1 MCRPK
6 NHPRGGYQ
14 CKDPN
19 SIAAAASG
27 ELTAYIGA
35 TPFRPESA
43 ELLALD
49 SRPSY
54 YASEEWREYDD
65 TIRNVGRL
73 HQIEMLD
80 DTPADGL
87 WEGETEP
94 AGAYTVRGDEECIRA
109 WAGELAGRYNQ
120 DSVMVAFVDE
130 AGPDRMYTFGSST
143 AIDAEDALDTLRMA
157 GIPGGR
163 VVNGTLQIL
172 QTSGQPD
179 QLALYAIQ
187 RRYGQ
192 PEWTPVRAEFVE
204 KNTDHSHHA
213 PIRDIQALR
222 QQYRERNGLSG
233 RTALPHMTE
242 LDDVAAAKAYAAA
255 VHDPKSPAVRRS
267 YRALQR
273 HIQAQYVDFVEAGYT
288 FEPWHSES
296 SEQPYAD
303 SAGML
308 KDLRDNKHLFY
319 FRTEVSDSTE
329 GALPTGHPMART
341 ISVPDGQ
348 GTSRTM
354 PLNDAFRAV
363 HDAIAHGD
371 GLMFGPEGEK
381 RAWWTHRTC
390 LPKEARMALFCETRG
405 QNTWTNAGPH
415 MRNGDSVLKLGQPGW
430 LPQPIR
436 PYAEQKAA
444 RIPKGLV

>member
-6 NHPRGGYQ
+6 SHPRGGYQ

-19 SIAAAASG
+19 SIAAAAAG
-27 ELTAYIGA
+27 ELVAYIGA

-43 ELLALD
+43 VLLSLD

-65 TIRNVGRL
+65 TIRNAGRT

-80 DTPADGL
+80 DKPADGL
-87 WEGETEP
+87 WEGEAEP

-130 AGPDRMYTFGSST
+130 TGPDRMYTFGGDT
-143 AIDAEDALDTLRMA
+143 NIDAEDALDTLRLA

-163 VVNGTLQIL
+163 VVDDRLQIL
-172 QTSGQPD
+172 QTAGQPE

-192 PEWTPVRAEFVE
+192 PEWTPVRAEFIE
-204 KNTDHSHHA
+204 KNTDYSPHS
-213 PIRDIQALR
+213 PIREIQAIR
-222 QQYRERNGLSG
+222 QRYRERHGFMG
-233 RTALPHMTE
+233 RPGLPHMTE
-242 LDDVAAAKAYAAA
+242 LDGVAAAKAYGAA
-255 VHDPKSPAVRRS
+255 VHDPGDPVVRRS
-267 YRALQR
+267 YRSLEKHVR
-273 HIQAQYVDFVEAGYT
+273 GQYVDFVEAGFS
-288 FEPWHSES
+288 FEPWFSGS
-296 SEQPYAD
+296 SEQPYED

-308 KDLRDNKHLFY
+308 ADLRENRHLFY
-319 FRTEVSDSTE
+319 FRTKVSDSTV
-329 GALPTGHPMART
+329 GALPSGHPMAR
-341 ISVPDGQ
+341 SVVVPDG
-348 GTSRTM
+348 GGGIREV
-354 PLNDAFRAV
+354 PLNDVFRAV

-381 RAWWTHRTC
+381 RAWWTHRSC
-390 LPKEARMALFCETRG
+390 LPKEARLALFCETRG

-415 MRNGDSVLKLGQPGW
+415 MRDGDRVLRRGDPGW
-430 LPQPIR
+430 LSQPER
-436 PYAEQKAA
+436 PYAVQKAA
-444 RIPKGLV
+444 RIPKGLC